1 MSGSLSEEISRLNP
15 SQREAVLA
23 PIDRPIMVVAG
34 AGSGKTRVLTLRV
47 AYLVREIGIP
57 ENSILAVTFTNK
69 ATDEMRER
77 LSRFVNVKRLNVGTF
92 HSIALRIIREET
104 GDRVVY
110 DDEDSRALVKE
121 IVEKGNLS
129 VKPRALRL
137 AITRYKN
144 TGRIPA
150 NVDRTLFLSA
160 YEEYQRRLKEANAL
174 DFDDILIEAVRLLE
188 REDIREK
195 YAKRF
200 FYVLVDEYQ
209 DTNPLQHRMIKL
221 IAGAPNHRRVF
232 VVGDE
237 DQSIYAFRGADF
249 TIFLNFERDFPEAIL
264 IKLET
269 NYRSTNQ
276 ILNLANRLIGH
287 NRQRRGKTLR
297 SHSGDGPEP
306 VYRRFYSERE
316 EADWVAR
323 TVRKHDPGSVMVLYR
338 ANYLSKAVEDA
349 LIRWGIPYTVVGDV
363 SFYQRREVKDLIAYL
378 RLAINPGDAV
388 ALDRVISTVE
398 GVGAKTAQILKE
410 ALTSKPFTEVGE
422 EELKAGGLRGGRLK
436 TAAKLVN
443 LLREIEDYPP
453 HRALV
458 RVIEEMDYFGYLQ
471 RKFPESYESRRDN
484 VSQLLNMASEYTD
497 TLEFVNQ
504 LSLLSSIDTKEKG
517 NAVALMTVHAAKGL
531 ERETVFVIGLE
542 EGTFPHYR
550 ALDEGNVEE
559 ERRLAYVAITR
570 AKRHLYLSSVEVR
583 GWRDGLEPSRFLY
596 EMGIIGEDRRKKRVT
611 SAREKVGKVKNST
624 LKKGDYVVHDRYG
637 VGRVLR
643 VDGETVT
650 VLFSVGK
657 KTFMKDRAK
666 LRRL

>member
-1 MSGSLSEEISRLNP
+1 LSVSLSEEIERLNP

-47 AYLVREIGIP
+47 AYLVKEIGVP
-57 ENSILAVTFTNK
+57 ENRILAVTFTNK
-69 ATDEMRER
+69 ATDEMKER

-92 HSIALRIIREET
+92 HSVALRIIREET

-121 IVEKGNLS
+121 IVERGNLS
-129 VKPRALRL
+129 ASPKNLRL

-144 TGRIPA
+144 TGRIPKGI
-150 NVDRTLFLSA
+150 NKSVFVSV
-160 YEEYQRRLKEANAL
+160 YEEYQRRLREANAL

-221 IAGAPNHRRVF
+221 IAGAPDHRRVF

-249 TIFLNFERDFPEAIL
+249 TIFLNFERDFPEAVL

-276 ILNLANRLIGH
+276 ILHLANRLIGH

-323 TVRKHDPGSVMVLYR
+323 TVRKHDPGTVMVLYR

-363 SFYQRREVKDLIAYL
+363 SFYQRREVKDLISYL

-398 GVGAKTAQILKE
+398 GLGAKTALILKGV
-410 ALTSKPFTEVGE
+410 LSSRPFTEIGE
-422 EELKAGGLRGGRLK
+422 EDLKAGGLRGGRLK
-436 TAAKLVN
+436 TSAKLVN
-443 LLREIEDYPP
+443 LLKEIKDYPP

-471 RKFPESYESRRDN
+471 RRFPDSYESRRDN
-484 VSQLLNMASEYTD
+484 VAQLLNMASEYTD
-497 TLEFVNQ
+497 TLDFVNQ

-550 ALDEGNVEE
+550 ALDEDNVEE

-570 AKRHLYLSSVEVR
+570 AKRHLYLSSVERR
-583 GWRDGLEPSRFLY
+583 GWRDGLEPSRR
-596 EMGIIGEDRRKKRVT
+596 GGW
-611 SAREKVGKVKNST
+611 A
-624 LKKGDYVVHDRYG
+624 
-637 VGRVLR
+637 
-643 VDGETVT
+643 
-650 VLFSVGK
+650 
-657 KTFMKDRAK
+657 A
-666 LRRL
+666 